1 MSNSWNNV
9 GAVILAAGKGTR
21 LNCKGKPKVM
31 LEIGNKPIVSYVVE
45 TLRNAGFEKEQT
57 VLVVGFQKQK
67 VIDYFGDTVTYA
79 NQEEQLGTAHAAYV
93 GMQQLPQDVGT
104 VLVLGGDDSAFY
116 TADTLL
122 NFIQKHRE
130 QGATVS
136 VLTTEPDNFEQLGR
150 VIRDENGN
158 FINVLE
164 KEELSE
170 GQKKIH
176 EASTGTFCINRKWFE
191 QNFSEVKKI
200 EGLGELGLPKTI
212 GMAVSQSK
220 KVFAVKMENNNEW
233 FGINTMQELGEADR
247 RKTKRL

>member
-9 GAVILAAGKGTR
+9 GTVILAAGKGTR
-21 LNCKGKPKVM
+21 LNCTDRPKVM
-31 LEIGNKPIVSYVVE
+31 LEIGNKPIVSYIVE
-45 TLRNAGFEKEQT
+45 TLRHAGFEKEQT

-79 NQEEQLGTAHAAYV
+79 EQKEQLGTAHAAYV
-93 GMQQLPQDVGT
+93 GMQELSQDIGT

-122 NFIQKHRE
+122 NFIQKHRK

-136 VLTTEPDNFEQLGR
+136 VLTAEPDNFEQLGR
-150 VIRDENGN
+150 VIRDEDGN

-164 KEELSE
+164 KEELNE

-176 EASTGTFCINRKWFE
+176 EASTGTFCIDRKWFE
-191 QNFSEVKKI
+191 QNFSEMKEIK
-200 EGLGELGLPKTI
+200 GLGELGLPKAI
-212 GMAVSQSK
+212 EMAVSQGKNVS
-220 KVFAVKMENNNEW
+220 AVKMENNNEW
-233 FGINTMQELGEADR
+233 FGINTIQELEEADR
-247 RKTKRL
+247 RKTRR